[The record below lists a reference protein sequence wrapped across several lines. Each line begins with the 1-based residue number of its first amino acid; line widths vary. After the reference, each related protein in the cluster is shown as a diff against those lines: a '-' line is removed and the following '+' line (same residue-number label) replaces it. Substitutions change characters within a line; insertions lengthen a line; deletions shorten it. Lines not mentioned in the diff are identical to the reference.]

1 MHFSPQEFLVVYELM
16 YVNKR
21 ESNMNYLIVEPKTNP
36 MLNDETGASRTIFI
50 HTVDSDSGTDINEDG
65 VINLTCNNEHVYF
78 SDSVDGV
85 KNKTLEL
92 PLRTKPW
99 EIYLLIDDD
108 YVLQD
113 KFIIKAELKTTNIH
127 LESTLET
134 YFEDGSISPND
145 MKFALL
151 ELKLPG
157 GLVTEKKDINVMF
170 SAFRGDYTTKNN
182 KINITIPDEAR
193 GHIITYVDNNEVD
206 HGNSYTYTFPS
217 DLASGEVSLRFDKTG
232 LGSVTYKFVPEKPAD
247 NSPEI
252 KRFYGISALPE
263 K

>member
-1 MHFSPQEFLVVYELM
+1 
-16 YVNKR
+16 
-21 ESNMNYLIVEPKTNP
+21 MNYLIIEQKTNP
-36 MLNDETGASRTIFI
+36 MLNDETGAARTIFI

-65 VINLTCNNEHVYF
+65 VINLTCDNEHVYF
-78 SDSVDGV
+78 SDSADGV

-99 EIYLLIDDD
+99 EVYLLIDDD
-108 YVLQD
+108 YVFQD

-134 YFEDGSISPND
+134 YFEDGNVPPDNMS
-145 MKFALL
+145 FAFL
-151 ELKLPG
+151 ELELSG
-157 GLVTEKKDINVMF
+157 GLVKEKKDINVIF
-170 SAFRGDYTTKNN
+170 SAIRGDDTAKNN
-182 KINITIPDEAR
+182 KINITIPDEAK

-206 HGNSYTYTFPS
+206 HGNSYSYTFPS
-217 DLASGEVSLRFDKTG
+217 DLLAGGVSLRFDKTG
-232 LGSVTYKFVPEKPAD
+232 LGTVTYKFVPEKPAD

-252 KRFYGISALPE
+252 KRFYGISPLPE

>member
-1 MHFSPQEFLVVYELM
+1 
-16 YVNKR
+16 
-21 ESNMNYLIVEPKTNP
+21 MNYLIVEPKTNP
-36 MLNDETGASRTIFI
+36 MLSGGTGAARSIFI

-65 VINLTCNNEHVYF
+65 VINLTCDNEHVYF
-78 SDSVDGV
+78 SDSADGV

-99 EIYLLIDDD
+99 EVYLLIDND
-108 YVLQD
+108 YVLRD
-113 KFIIKAELKTTNIH
+113 KFIIKAELKTTNIY

-134 YFEDGSISPND
+134 YFEDGSTPPDD

-151 ELKLPG
+151 ELQLPG
-157 GLVTEKKDINVMF
+157 GLVKEKKDINVVF
-170 SAFRGDYTTKNN
+170 SAFRGDDAAKNN
-182 KINITIPDEAR
+182 KIEINIPDEAG
-193 GHIITYVDNNEVD
+193 GHIITYIDNNEVD
-206 HGNSYTYTFPS
+206 RGNSYTYTFPS
-217 DLASGEVSLRFDKTG
+217 GVVSARVSLRFDKTG
-232 LGSVTYKFVPEKPAD
+232 LGTVTYKFVPEKPAD